1 MIIVA
6 SFRSS
11 NQALI
16 IIIIYIWFL
25 SIKLSHLTHLEHF
38 FLNDT
43 LYNHT
48 HLQGRGI
55 SLQGPGPLLAPPSLR
70 HCAACSSDLKRAFE
84 TASRENR
91 CYLWYCWGILLTW
104 WDYGFE
110 FWVWFIYNF
119 WFLPTWP
126 SSIMLFMVVL
136 LANLEPWFGKY

>member
-11 NQALI
+11 NQALK

-55 SLQGPGPLLAPPSLR
+55 SLQGSGPLLAPPPS
-70 HCAACSSDLKRAFE
+70 A
-84 TASRENR
+84 TA
-91 CYLWYCWGILLTW
+91 LH
-104 WDYGFE
+104 
-110 FWVWFIYNF
+110 
-119 WFLPTWP
+119 
-126 SSIMLFMVVL
+126 VL
-136 LANLEPWFGKY
+136 LI